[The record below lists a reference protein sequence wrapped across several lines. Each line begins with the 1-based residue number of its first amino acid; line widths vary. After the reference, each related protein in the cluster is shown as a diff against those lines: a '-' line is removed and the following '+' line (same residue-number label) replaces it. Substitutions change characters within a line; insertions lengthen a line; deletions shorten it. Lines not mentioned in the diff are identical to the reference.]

1 MNIDLNHPRRVS
13 ALLIIILLL
22 AMVFPGLGL
31 AGRDSLGDDNVVTI
45 ATARQL
51 PLGTEV
57 ILEGS
62 VSVPSGA
69 YTSSTFDQGF
79 GIQDDTAGIYV
90 SIQTNLGLNFHKRVR
105 VHGTLDDD
113 GYGQL
118 VLRPTTTDDVEL
130 LSGAEPVFPTPVLTG
145 DVNEATEGLLVEVEG
160 VITRP
165 LVDDTPYGY
174 SVFIDDDSGETQ
186 VFIPVSTGVN
196 PFRLGYMEPGQ
207 RIRAAGQSSQFK
219 DQYEVLPRFH
229 GDLRPAPKSFGR
241 YQEGGGHDKSCHD

>member
-1 MNIDLNHPRRVS
+1 MDKELNHLRRVP
-13 ALLIIILLL
+13 ALLGIILLL
-22 AMVFPGLGL
+22 AVFFPALGL
-31 AGRDSLGDDNVVTI
+31 AAHDSQGDDSVIDI
-45 ATARQL
+45 ADARQL

-57 ILEGS
+57 IIEGS

-79 GIQDDTAGIYV
+79 GIQDTTAGIYV
-90 SIQTNLGLNFHKRVR
+90 SIQTNLGLNFHRRVR

-113 GYGQL
+113 GFGVL
-118 VLRPTTTDDVEL
+118 VLRPTAPDDVEL

-145 DVNEATEGLLVEVEG
+145 DVNEATEGLLVEVDG
-160 VITRP
+160 VISRP

-174 SVFIDDDSGETQ
+174 SVFIDDGSGETQ

-196 PFRLGYMEPGQ
+196 PFHLGYMEPGQ
-207 RIRAAGQSSQFK
+207 RIRAAGQSSQFN

-241 YQEGGGHDKSCHD
+241 YRKGRPDNTCRDR